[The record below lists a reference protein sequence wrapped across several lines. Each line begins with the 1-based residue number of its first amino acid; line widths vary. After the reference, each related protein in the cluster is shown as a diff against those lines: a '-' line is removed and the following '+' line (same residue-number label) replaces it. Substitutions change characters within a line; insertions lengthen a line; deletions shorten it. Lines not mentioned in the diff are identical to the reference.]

1 MQTWIDSKACVHNYR
16 RMSFIFVVVSFSR
29 PLFLNTAIEGL
40 RGGVR
45 RQPGSPPILSV
56 GG

>member
-1 MQTWIDSKACVHNYR
+1 MQTWVDSKACVHNYR
-16 RMSFIFVVVSFSR
+16 RISCILFRNR

-56 GG
+56 EG

>member
-1 MQTWIDSKACVHNYR
+1 MQTWVDSKACVHNYR

-29 PLFLNTAIEGL
+29 PLFLNTAVEGL
-40 RGGVR
+40 QDGDR

-56 GG
+56 KG